1 MDLPSYDLPGR
12 VALVTGA
19 GAGIGKASAKLLAS
33 AGAVVVC
40 ADIQGDAA
48 EATAERI
55 RQSTNDSTRAYAAKL
70 DVADRDAVREL
81 IDDMVG
87 SHGRIDILANIAG
100 IMMNSYIQDVTEEEL
115 DRGWAVNFK
124 GTFFACQAAARH
136 MVRAGSGSI
145 VNISSSAI
153 DMPTARYAT
162 YATTKIAVAELTRIV
177 AVEVAD
183 AGVRCNA
190 IAPAFVNTDMTARH
204 YRRADGTIDEERRE
218 QILRDTRE
226 KYPLHVLAEPED
238 IAALV
243 HFLAADVSRVYTG
256 QTFRPNGGIVMPP

>member
-1 MDLPSYDLPGR
+1 MDLPDYDLHGR

-19 GAGIGKASAKLLAS
+19 AAGIGEASAKLLAD

-48 EATAERI
+48 EATAEQI
-55 RQSTNDSTRAYAAKL
+55 RRTANDSSRAYAAKL
-70 DVADRDAVREL
+70 DVADGDAVRAL
-81 IDDMVG
+81 IDEMA
-87 SHGRIDILANIAG
+87 SRHGRIDILANIAG
-100 IMMNSYIQDVTEEEL
+100 IMMNSYLQDVTEAEL
-115 DRGWAVNFK
+115 DQGWAVNFK

-145 VNISSSAI
+145 INISSSAI
-153 DMPTARYAT
+153 DMPTARYTT

-177 AVEVAD
+177 AVEVAG

-190 IAPAFVNTDMTARH
+190 IAPAFVNTNMTARH
-204 YRRADGTIDEERRE
+204 YRRADGTIDEQRRE
-218 QILRDTRE
+218 QVLRETRAQ
-226 KYPLHVLAEPED
+226 YPLHVLAEPED

-256 QTFRPNGGIVMPP
+256 QTFRPNGGIVMPA